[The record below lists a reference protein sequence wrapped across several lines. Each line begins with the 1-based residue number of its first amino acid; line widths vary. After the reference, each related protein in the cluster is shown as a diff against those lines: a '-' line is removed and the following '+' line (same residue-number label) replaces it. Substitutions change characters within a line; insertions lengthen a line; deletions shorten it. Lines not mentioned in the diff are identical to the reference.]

1 MSADGKR
8 KATLVEV
15 AFFNDPRFLTTEDV
29 ARTTRLGCEIL
40 QEGFERR
47 ATALAYRR
55 NDH

>member
-40 QEGFERR
+40 QERFERR